1 MRRIIDKLR
10 DLGCNK
16 IDHIETS
23 DSGGERLISRAT
35 GVEIAYLD
43 RVDFRLLF
51 SNPRGEELPFLPGGL
66 PPPGDIRLL
75 MDVVSAVFRWLKEE
89 SLAVPA
95 GEHSIYQGRLPFYVT
110 FGQLHPLRDGYVVI
124 YAYTDA
130 AARETAFEVLGQK
143 WSSLSRVPCDSK
155 LFPDG
160 ACGHPIIADD
170 HEP

>member
-1 MRRIIDKLR
+1 MAELENYYGSYQIQTIAFQVMRRIIDKLR

-89 SLAVPA
+89 SL
-95 GEHSIYQGRLPFYVT
+95 
-110 FGQLHPLRDGYVVI
+110 RDGYVVI